1 MEAVLLSRRKLTIFK
16 SAQTLNSKAQ
26 SFKSRNFCLSVLWF
40 WQNQIS
46 WCSFRALV
54 FPALWWNDGFNV
66 DYTIHL
72 ISVVYMHLFFPE
84 PFCLVK
90 NWQSD
95 LSSNWHTWIFQKWY
109 FGKLE
114 MKTVW
119 RRAWHAAAPGLQ
131 RVGHDFVSE
140 QNQKTGFTLNN
151 PFYTTNEKLG
161 SDVHSLVL
169 NALAG
174 PAPTSTPKST
184 TFSCSAGEYHSI
196 PLAKDHA
203 LEWS

>member
-1 MEAVLLSRRKLTIFK
+1 MWELNHKEGRAPVNWCFWIVELGKTLESPLDSKEIEPVNPKGNQSRIFIGRTDAEAETPMLWPPDAKSQLTGKDPNAGKDWRHEKGTTEDEVVGWHHRLDGHKFE
-16 SAQTLNSKAQ
+16 Q
-26 SFKSRNFCLSVLWF
+26 
-40 WQNQIS
+40 
-46 WCSFRALV
+46 ALR
-54 FPALWWNDGFNV
+54 D
-66 DYTIHL
+66 
-72 ISVVYMHLFFPE
+72 S
-84 PFCLVK
+84 
-90 NWQSD
+90 
-95 LSSNWHTWIFQKWY
+95 
-109 FGKLE
+109 
-114 MKTVW
+114 VW